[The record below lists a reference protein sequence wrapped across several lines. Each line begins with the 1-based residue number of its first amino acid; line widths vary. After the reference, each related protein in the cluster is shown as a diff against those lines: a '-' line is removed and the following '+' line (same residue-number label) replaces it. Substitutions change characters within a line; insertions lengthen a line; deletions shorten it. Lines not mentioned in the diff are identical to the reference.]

1 VTDAET
7 LDPQADAQQELPFAM
22 VYGQAVTQMPV
33 DLYIPPDALEVFL
46 EAFEGP
52 LDLLLYLIR
61 KQNINILDIPV
72 AEITRQYMGYVE
84 LMKTVRLELAAEY
97 LVMAAMLAE
106 IKSRMLLPRS
116 AGGRSRRRR
125 PARRADP
132 ALARVRAFQG
142 WRRRHRQAQ
151 PCRPRCRWCPG
162 SMLPKRG
169 RASCCLR
176 WRSTSC

>member
-1 VTDAET
+1 MTEAET

-72 AEITRQYMGYVE
+72 A
-84 LMKTVRLELAAEY
+84 
-97 LVMAAMLAE
+97 
-106 IKSRMLLPRS
+106 
-116 AGGRSRRRR
+116 
-125 PARRADP
+125 
-132 ALARVRAFQG
+132 
-142 WRRRHRQAQ
+142 
-151 PCRPRCRWCPG
+151 
-162 SMLPKRG
+162 
-169 RASCCLR
+169 
-176 WRSTSC
+176 